1 MIGAAENLF
10 REYGFDAV
18 TMDLVA
24 EKAEFSKRTLYQY
37 FSGKDE
43 LVCACILEAFRAFD
57 RYLEPLI
64 DAAGSGKEKL
74 LALGQAH
81 RDFRNDERY
90 YHGAI
95 AYSLHETGEGE
106 CMEWVA
112 GMYRKIEQ
120 YLRLGGRDGSIR
132 SDIDPHRVSY
142 TIGAMMNGLFML
154 EGRMG
159 FIDSSIEGY
168 GELID
173 ESFALLLRAL
183 EAKKE

>member
-1 MIGAAENLF
+1 MIGAAEELF
-10 REYGFDAV
+10 REHGFDSV

-37 FSGKDE
+37 FSGKDD
-43 LVCACILEAFRAFD
+43 LVCACILEAFGAFD

-64 DAAGSGKEKL
+64 EAAGNGKEKL
-74 LALGQAH
+74 LALGRAH
-81 RDFRNDERY
+81 SNFRKDERY

-95 AYSLHETGEGE
+95 AYSLYETGGGE
-106 CMEWVA
+106 CRAWVS
-112 GMYRKIEQ
+112 GMYAKIEQ
-120 YLRLGGRDGSIR
+120 YLRLGGSDGSLR

-142 TIGAMMNGLFML
+142 TIGAMMNGLLML
-154 EGRMG
+154 EGRMD
-159 FIDSSIEGY
+159 FIDSAIDGY

-183 EAKKE
+183 EAK